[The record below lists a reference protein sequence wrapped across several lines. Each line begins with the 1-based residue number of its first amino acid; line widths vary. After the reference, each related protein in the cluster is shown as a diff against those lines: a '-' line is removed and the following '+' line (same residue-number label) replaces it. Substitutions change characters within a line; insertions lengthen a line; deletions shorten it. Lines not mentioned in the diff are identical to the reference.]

1 MLQVE
6 FERELRK
13 QLSPGY
19 GYRTDEIAFM
29 LDLDKHD
36 TITKCWKAKR
46 HGVLRVKV
54 INVKRS
60 SKVHWKIITPRNKG
74 YKVF

>member
-1 MLQVE
+1 MLQIE

-19 GYRTDEIAFM
+19 GYTTEEIAFM
-29 LDLDKHD
+29 FNLEKQD
-36 TITKCWKAKR
+36 TISMLWKAKK
-46 HGVLRVKV
+46 HEVLKVKV
-54 INVKRS
+54 INVKRT

-74 YKVF
+74 YKVY